1 MSTRPALGWVTA
13 AVLAAACSSSAGRG
27 TPSGGGGGD
36 EGGMGGEPARTGGA
50 GGTGGAAPG
59 TGGLGGSST
68 GAAGGTGGDD
78 AGAPDAGGTA
88 DAGAGAPPGVDP
100 PVGQAETYTAT
111 ALSPGTGQATD
122 RRPISVGF
130 HDARVNKTFVTWM
143 GPGGSALVKA
153 FDHGTQTWSPDKVA
167 GKGTFSDSHNYPA
180 MIRGKDD
187 RLFIFYGCHNSPM
200 QLAVSQDPLSIE
212 GTWKNGTVAAAPAAS
227 YPAPIATS
235 DGTMYVFIRLTRQKN
250 GATDD
255 RPFAL
260 VKSTDSGATWTK
272 QTVIDNYPRNDNL
285 TEIYNGKIS
294 YQPAHGTQKAKI
306 HLAWTLA
313 GGGSAG
319 HHEHDAFTRNIYYAY
334 LDPSNDHLYSI
345 KGDDLGTTI
354 DDMESET
361 RARVLD
367 TGCSNCAH
375 QTGYQISVNYLDD
388 GTPLIL
394 FGHYQNGLTSVRWD
408 GSAWVSKVVTP
419 GLGEPR
425 EINKIGPRSFQAMR
439 TTGNTCLVYRTV
451 DGGATWAM
459 EATITAPHPVGRC
472 HVLTNAHPDV
482 KLFMEQNPDSG
493 TGGTSTAKVTA
504 GFVPTY
510 VPGQSPATP

>member
-1 MSTRPALGWVTA
+1 MFATALLW
-13 AVLAAACSSSAGRG
+13 AAC
-27 TPSGGGGGD
+27 SGGGGGRSQPSGGSGGTD
-36 EGGMGGEPARTGGA
+36 EGTGGAPAPGTGGTGGKSSPTGGSVGTGGSPTGGA
-50 GGTGGAAPG
+50 GGQGGAPL
-59 TGGLGGSST
+59 T
-68 GAAGGTGGDD
+68 
-78 AGAPDAGGTA
+78 PDAGSAA
-88 DAGAGAPPGVDP
+88 DADAPPATGMDP
-100 PVGQAETYTAT
+100 PAGQAETYAAT

-122 RRPISVGF
+122 RRPVAVGF
-130 HDARVNKTFVTWM
+130 YDAGVNKTFVSWM
-143 GPGGSALVKA
+143 GSGGSALVKA
-153 FDHGTQTWSPDKVA
+153 YDHATKTWSPDKVA

-180 MIRGKDD
+180 MIRGKDN
-187 RLFIFYGCHNSPM
+187 RLYIFYGCHNSPM
-200 QLAVSQDPLSIE
+200 QMAVSADPLSID
-212 GTWKNGTVAAAPAAS
+212 GTWKNGSVGAAPAAS
-227 YPAPIATS
+227 YPAPIITS
-235 DGTMYVFIRLTRQKN
+235 DGTMYVFIRLTRMKN

-260 VKSTDSGATWTK
+260 VKSTDNGATWTK
-272 QTVIDNYPRNDNL
+272 QTIIDNYPRNDNL

-294 YQPAHGTQKAKI
+294 YEPAHGGGKAKI
-306 HLAWTLA
+306 HIAWTLA

-345 KGDDLGTTI
+345 KGEDLGTTV
-354 DDMESET
+354 DDQESET
-361 RARVLD
+361 KARVLD

-388 GTPLIL
+388 GSPLIL

-408 GSAWVSKVVTP
+408 GNAWATKVVTP

-459 EATITAPHPVGRC
+459 EATVTAPHPVGRC
-472 HVLTNAHPDV
+472 HVITNAHPDV

-493 TGGTSTAKVTA
+493 SGGTSTAKVTA

-510 VPGQSPATP
+510 AP